1 MKRDEV
7 INHLPSHRAELK
19 HYGVTFLALFGS
31 VARDEARDG
40 SDLDVLV
47 EFEGRITFDRYY
59 VDFKFYLED
68 LLRVSVD
75 WVTKKMLR
83 SEIRETVER
92 EAIRVA

>member
-7 INHLPSHRAELK
+7 INHLQSHRAELK

-47 EFEGRITFDRYY
+47 EFEGRITFDRYM
-59 VDFKFYLED
+59 DFKFYLED